1 MMNIKGRTLKREVN
15 NTREKTTTVSGLTK
29 SEYIKTL
36 IVGKEP
42 RSGMLDIALIYYHS
56 KIPIEDAKIYMEN
69 ILSNHA

>member
-29 SEYIKTL
+29 SEYVKTL
-36 IVGKEP
+36 IVGKEL
-42 RSGMLDIALIYYHS
+42 RSGVLDIALIYYHS
-56 KIPIEDAKIYMEN
+56 KISIEDAKIYMEN